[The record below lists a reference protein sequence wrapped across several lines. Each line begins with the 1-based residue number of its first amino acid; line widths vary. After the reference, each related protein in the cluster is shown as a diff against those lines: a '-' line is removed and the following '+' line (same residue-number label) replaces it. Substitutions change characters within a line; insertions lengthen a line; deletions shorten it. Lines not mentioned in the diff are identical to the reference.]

1 MAMRNPLLA
10 SLALAA
16 ILGATDATA
25 QVFPSRTITVVVPF
39 AAGGTTDVI
48 TRIIAER
55 MRQSLGQAIIV
66 ENVVGAGG
74 SIAVGRTARAAPDG
88 YTLVMGHWG
97 THVVNGATYE
107 LQYDV
112 RSAFEPISL
121 TAANRQL
128 IAAKKAMPANDLK
141 SLIGWL
147 RAHPDKALQGS
158 SGVGA
163 GQVNG
168 VLFQHMTGTRFQFV
182 PYRGIGPAIQDL
194 VTGQIDMMIVSV
206 GDLLPHVQAGTI
218 KAYAVA
224 ARSRSAIAPDIPN
237 VDEAGLPGF
246 HTQLWHGLWAPA
258 GTPKDI
264 IAKLNAAVVD
274 ALADP
279 TVRSRFAA
287 IGQEIFPRD
296 EQTPEA
302 LAAFHKAE
310 IEKWWPIIKAAGIKA
325 D

>member
-25 QVFPSRTITVVVPF
+25 QVFPSRPITVVVPF
-39 AAGGTTDVI
+39 PAGGTTDVI

-55 MRQSLGQAIIV
+55 MRQMLAQPLII

-74 SIAVGRTARAAPDG
+74 SIGVGRTARAAPDG

-97 THVVNGATYE
+97 THVVNGATYQ

-112 RSAFEPISL
+112 RTAFEPISL

-128 IAAKKAMPANDLK
+128 IAAKKATPANDLK
-141 SLIGWL
+141 GLIAWL
-147 RAHPDKALQGS
+147 RAHPDKALQGN
-158 SGVGA
+158 SGAGA

-182 PYRGIGPAIQDL
+182 PYRGIAPAIQDL
-194 VTGQIDMMIVSV
+194 VTGQIDLMITSV
-206 GDLLPHVQAGTI
+206 GDLLPHVRAGTI

-224 ARSRSAIAPDIPN
+224 AKSRSSIAPDIPT

-258 GTPKDI
+258 HTPKDV

-274 ALADP
+274 ALADQ
-279 TVRSRFAA
+279 TVRQRLAEL
-287 IGQEIFPRD
+287 GQEIFPR
-296 EQTPEA
+296 EQQTPDGLGAYHE
-302 LAAFHKAE
+302 AE